1 MCGAFRGRDRN
12 RIVPVTDLSSE
23 RIEIRKDRWLRVI
36 HYKPRLSRS
45 DSGFGREDVQSI
57 HAVNSISSENV
68 VRDSE
73 YKRIVAIFFIHG
85 VGGCADLWYE
95 QLEYFFKAGYEVLA
109 PDLLGHG
116 RSSAPRNPADYSFSE
131 LSNDLLNL
139 FDRYHK
145 KKNVLVGHS
154 YGASFC
160 SVIASERPCLVSK
173 MVLIAG
179 GGPVPLVGIHPCDV
193 FCLPTPV
200 LYCIRPMFLSVYER
214 RAYNSKR
221 ARSIR
226 REIKA
231 FSAPPYVLKAVM
243 AGQRWEEGDEAYHQE
258 LLAPALLIYGAEDK
272 FVTLAEEQW
281 MQEVIYSSSLEVI
294 QDAGHMVMVES
305 PKRVNWLIHNFLQ
318 RDGTSRSTD
327 DSSKGS
333 LHVTKATDLIKAE
346 SHKTAAD
353 GFNEQVRRCSS
364 GLSIEPYLEQNT
376 EDTRKGSRSPLTVP
390 VNDHSRRRSS
400 ADEVK
405 ELHLLQQE
413 RKETC
418 LEIPQSKE
426 RSRKLSFAD
435 TVNSLKQAS
444 NVGGHD
450 LDNSLP
456 LDKAEPKEESV
467 N

>member
-1 MCGAFRGRDRN
+1 M
-12 RIVPVTDLSSE
+12 SS
-23 RIEIRKDRWLRVI
+23 LTT
-36 HYKPRLSRS
+36 
-45 DSGFGREDVQSI
+45 
-57 HAVNSISSENV
+57 
-68 VRDSE
+68 
-73 YKRIVAIFFIHG
+73 FFS
-85 VGGCADLWYE
+85 VSTSL
-95 QLEYFFKAGYEVLA
+95 LFFFK
-109 PDLLGHG
+109 
-116 RSSAPRNPADYSFSE
+116 
-131 LSNDLLNL
+131 
-139 FDRYHK
+139 
-145 KKNVLVGHS
+145 
-154 YGASFC
+154 
-160 SVIASERPCLVSK
+160 
-173 MVLIAG
+173 
-179 GGPVPLVGIHPCDV
+179 
-193 FCLPTPV
+193 
-200 LYCIRPMFLSVYER
+200 
-214 RAYNSKR
+214 
-221 ARSIR
+221 
-226 REIKA
+226 
-231 FSAPPYVLKAVM
+231 
-243 AGQRWEEGDEAYHQE
+243 
-258 LLAPALLIYGAEDK
+258 
-272 FVTLAEEQW
+272 
-281 MQEVIYSSSLEVI
+281 VIYSSSLEVI

-305 PKRVNWLIHNFLQ
+305 PKRYGSSSMWNVCALFLVKASVRLIIILFLFCRVNWLIHNFLQ

-390 VNDHSRRRSS
+390 VNYHSRRRSS

-418 LEIPQSKE
+418 LEIPQTEE

-435 TVNSLKQAS
+435 TVDSLKQAS

-456 LDKAEPKEESV
+456 LDKAEPKEGSV